1 MNYSNYDDALYQ
13 NRTLTVSTTK
23 IPGMLIVQ
31 QVINVDGRG
40 WMKENFQ
47 RSALLPL
54 GFPDDFA
61 PVGNQVA
68 SIRHRGFTRGIH
80 ADTVNKFIS
89 VTRGEAFAAIVDLRE
104 GDTFG
109 AVEVIELTPAVAIYV
124 PKGCGNSYQTLV
136 DDVQY
141 TYLED
146 QRISPDPSTNVSL
159 GDPDLAVPWPI
170 LLDEATLLAD
180 DHDRPALGD
189 VVPVKS

>member
-1 MNYSNYDDALYQ
+1 MNYSNYDDALYE
-13 NRTLTVSTTK
+13 NRTLAVRTTK
-23 IPGMLIVQ
+23 IPGMLIVE
-31 QVINVDGRG
+31 QVINADGRG

-47 RSALLPL
+47 LRALLPL
-54 GFPDDFA
+54 GFPADFQ

-109 AVEVIELTPAVAIYV
+109 ALETVTLTPSIAIYV
-124 PKGCGNSYQTLV
+124 PKGCGNSYQTLA

-146 QRISPDPSTNVSL
+146 QRVSPDPSTNVAL
-159 GDPDLAVPWPI
+159 GDPNLAVVWPI
-170 LLDEATLLAD
+170 PLDEATMLAD
-180 DHDRPALGD
+180 DRDRPALPD
-189 VVPVKS
+189 VVPVKR